1 MDNIEENNLEVSES
15 VKSSL
20 DTMVYWSKFLAI
32 IGYIGVYTRGHIRG
46 SI

>member
-15 VKSSL
+15 VKISL

-32 IGYIGVYTRGHIRG
+32 L
-46 SI
+46 